1 VGYTSSRSDVNGLA
15 WSPDGRMLAS
25 AHQDGKVRLWNVA
38 DGEVLHT
45 LGGHTGWVR
54 GVAWSP
60 DGRWLAS
67 TSEDRK
73 VRLWDAETGQ
83 RLVTLKHSRAVWSVA
98 WSPDGSR
105 LAAGS
110 GVYNKATPPG
120 KVIVW
125 AVPSPEDGALW

>member
-1 VGYTSSRSDVNGLA
+1 MGYTSARSDVNGLA
-15 WSPDGRMLAS
+15 WSPDGHMLAS
-25 AHQDGKVRLWNVA
+25 AHQDGKVRLWSVA

-60 DGRWLAS
+60 DGRRLAS
-67 TSEDRK
+67 TGEDRK

-110 GVYNKATPPG
+110 GVYDKATPPG

-125 AVPSPEDGALW
+125 AVPLPED